1 MNNSKIKK
9 NYRVIFLVTMI
20 VFLLSSIMFVHT
32 LPAFAEEVTVNAYEA
47 RLYSNAKINEDF
59 ADDSIIIIMDKN
71 SSDVNKFHSFGIA
84 RNSQVKITDL
94 TRIDGSADK
103 KKYFN
108 KDEFHQIFKID
119 LSEHSKENVLNEIH
133 KYENMEGVLWVG
145 PNYYDE
151 PLELPI
157 PLMEQDILI
166 YGGYL
171 IRGVKLNLLGILRW
185 EVKMYELVLLI
196 QVLLIIR
203 I

>member
-9 NYRVIFLVTMI
+9 NYRVMFLVTMI

-151 PLELPI
+151 PLELI
-157 PLMEQDILI
+157 T
-166 YGGYL
+166 YSH
-171 IRGVKLNLLGILRW
+171 
-185 EVKMYELVLLI
+185 
-196 QVLLIIR
+196 
-203 I
+203 